1 MVGWESSIQR
11 NSVVPDR
18 GQPTMKKKD
27 ETGEPSLGEVEDS
40 RASVALVEVEVIA
53 EVVKVAQVVATSA
66 QAAASAINLPWRR
79 RWWVD
84 PPNINSRW
92 RA

>member
-1 MVGWESSIQR
+1 
-11 NSVVPDR
+11 
-18 GQPTMKKKD
+18 MKKKD
-27 ETGEPSLGEVEDS
+27 EAGEPSLGDVEDS
-40 RASVALVEVEVIA
+40 RASVAPVKVEVEVIA

-66 QAAASAINLPWRR
+66 QAAASAINLPRRR